1 MKKTF
6 KYKAKGNVLGNYWG
20 GGQGSYPT
28 INFEANTID
37 VLNTKINEALKDGSI
52 DSGMGYESLIGAMMV
67 IEIIETITIDNKEYN
82 NSAFETKSYGELEE
96 EEYNFLFECNL
107 F

>member
-52 DSGMGYESLIGAMMV
+52 DSGMGYESLIGAMMN

-82 NSAFETKSYGELEE
+82 NSAFETKSYHMV
-96 EEYNFLFECNL
+96 N
-107 F
+107 

>member
-1 MKKTF
+1 
-6 KYKAKGNVLGNYWG
+6 
-20 GGQGSYPT
+20 
-28 INFEANTID
+28 

-82 NSAFETKSYGELEE
+82 NSAFETKSYHMV
-96 EEYNFLFECNL
+96 N
-107 F
+107 